1 MRRKISA
8 CIAKRRCNVSTL
20 VTESPELKSL
30 WIRVLKRVHPD
41 LAVDE
46 QDRCRCEQ
54 LAQQANE
61 AYARGDE
68 AALRAVL
75 EPKRTPPPPDIWE
88 TPAQDQHVMPPE
100 SIYQPPPVPQQPR
113 TVSRHIAFGI
123 LWAACAVLC
132 LLLYGIFDALSE
144 QVGRSTSITFLAMI
158 TAAVLWLITKNSR
171 LSYNHKARW
180 MTAIACG
187 VIVVAVCLLDTSRP
201 RATRLFPSAS
211 AATAEALGAPAAW
224 RGSDYLSPS
233 QWYWGVIRTR
243 VGQSWNPSAVVNTP
257 AGARADIAFTISRDG
272 SPHDVQLRRPSGYRS
287 FDSSCVLAV
296 QQVKTFGPP
305 EGGTRDNLNV
315 LYPCSYKE
323 LDSLNAHMPQSK
335 TLQEQAAVTP
345 TRPAPVAN
353 PGAQLGGYLEAVKS
367 EVTQKWNLSEVAGST
382 PAGAT
387 VYIQFAIQRLGH
399 HEAPTMETSSGS
411 SSLDLSCLRAVEGIK
426 TFEHLPKGYAGDS
439 LTVLYHCTYPG
450 SPAKKFAQDS
460 IQPSA
465 QQPPSNGP
473 GDGLHGVQQPTN
485 GTPVTN

>member
-1 MRRKISA
+1 MIRKISL

-75 EPKRTPPPPDIWE
+75 EPKRTPPPPDAWE
-88 TPAQDQHVMPPE
+88 ASAQDQHVTSAG
-100 SIYQPPPVPQQPR
+100 SIYQPPPVPQPPL

-123 LWAACAVLC
+123 LWAACGVLC

-144 QVGRSTSITFLAMI
+144 QVGRSSSITFLAMI

-180 MTAIACG
+180 MAATACG
-187 VIVVAVCLLDTSRP
+187 VIVVAICLLDTSRP
-201 RATRLFPSAS
+201 RATRLFPSGS
-211 AATAEALGAPAAW
+211 AAAEALAAPVAW
-224 RGSDYLSPS
+224 RGSDHLSPS
-233 QWYWGVIRTR
+233 QWYWGVIQTR

-257 AGARADIAFTISRDG
+257 ARAVAEIAFTISRDG
-272 SPHDVQLRRPSGYRS
+272 SPQDVQLRRPSGYRS
-287 FDSSCVLAV
+287 FDASCVLAV

-305 EGGTRDNLNV
+305 EGGIKDSLNV
-315 LYPCSYKE
+315 LYPCSYRV
-323 LDSLNAHMPQSK
+323 LDSLNAHLPQSK
-335 TLQEQAAVTP
+335 TLQKYADVTP
-345 TRPAPVAN
+345 ARPGPVEN
-353 PGAQLGGYLEAVKS
+353 SGSQLGGYLEAVKN
-367 EVTQKWNLSEVAGST
+367 EVTQKWNQSEVAGST

-399 HEAPTMETSSGS
+399 HEAPTMETSSGY
-411 SSLDLSCLRAVEGIK
+411 SSLDVSCLRAVEGIK
-426 TFEHLPKGYAGDS
+426 TFDHLPRGYAGDS

-450 SPAKKFAQDS
+450 SPTKKLAQDS
-460 IQPSA
+460 NQPTA
-465 QQPPSNGP
+465 QQPQS
-473 GDGLHGVQQPTN
+473 QQPTN